1 MHLNPPYELITLK
14 TYNSFIMLDFHQK
27 RKVRAVLYHH
37 ITLVALFILVLVILH
52 STWAVYKKERE
63 SQEMKNVSLEQV
75 KELKQRNDE
84 LTSKIDKL
92 ATVSGVE
99 EEIRSKF
106 SVVKNNENM
115 VVVVPNKDSEV
126 STTSLKISFWQKIWS
141 FFNK

>member
-1 MHLNPPYELITLK
+1 
-14 TYNSFIMLDFHQK
+14 
-27 RKVRAVLYHH
+27 
-37 ITLVALFILVLVILH
+37 
-52 STWAVYKKERE
+52 
-63 SQEMKNVSLEQV
+63 MKNVSLEQV

-126 STTSLKISFWQKIWS
+126 STTSSKISFWQKIWS

>member
-1 MHLNPPYELITLK
+1 
-14 TYNSFIMLDFHQK
+14 MLDFHQK

-75 KELKQRNDE
+75 KELKQRNTE

-126 STTSLKISFWQKIWS
+126 STTSSKISFWQKIWS